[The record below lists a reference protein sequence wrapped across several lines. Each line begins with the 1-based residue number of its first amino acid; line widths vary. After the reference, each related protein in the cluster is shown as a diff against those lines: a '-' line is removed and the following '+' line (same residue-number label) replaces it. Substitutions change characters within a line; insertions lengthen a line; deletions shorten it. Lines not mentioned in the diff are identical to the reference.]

1 METRIT
7 QLRIHQK
14 NIDRYR
20 GLLRT
25 KLNETERLFLEKRVC
40 EEKIAILQFMEHQ
53 IKQRKFCLSSIPG
66 RLHWPQASDQ

>member
-40 EEKIAILQFMEHQ
+40 EEKIAMLQLMEHQ
-53 IKQRKFCLSSIPG
+53 IKQRNFGSSSMSSRSHG
-66 RLHWPQASDQ
+66 PQAGV